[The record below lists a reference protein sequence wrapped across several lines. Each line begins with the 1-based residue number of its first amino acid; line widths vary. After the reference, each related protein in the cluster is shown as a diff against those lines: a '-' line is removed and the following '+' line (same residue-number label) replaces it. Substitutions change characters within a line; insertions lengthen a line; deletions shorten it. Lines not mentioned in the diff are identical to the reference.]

1 MTAEINSLTRSVRRL
16 GFWSAALTAAWT
28 VWFIGAFVAYLP
40 YLPAEWT
47 GIESFAASF
56 ESAPYVAWVLPCLL
70 LALTFPVLM
79 SSIHSYAPDDKRI
92 WSRLGLVFAIMYG
105 AVLAATYWV
114 LLTVVRESLLSG
126 YTEGL
131 AWFVIGS
138 PHSITNT
145 LEGIGYGFMG
155 LAMLFAGQVFHGGRL
170 ERWIRWLFTVNG
182 VSAIAGLTLGGLGI
196 MAATWVSLAVWSVTF
211 PVVTALV
218 AVLFKRAQRMAV

>member
-1 MTAEINSLTRSVRRL
+1 MTAEINSLTKSVRRL

-92 WSRLGLVFAIMYG
+92 WSRLGLVFAMMYG
-105 AVLAATYWV
+105 ALLAATYWV
-114 LLTVVRESLLSG
+114 LLTVVRQSLLSG

-138 PHSITNT
+138 PPRPFHPGTGASPVHASLKSGISAPQATSSSHRV
-145 LEGIGYGFMG
+145 LETTPV
-155 LAMLFAGQVFHGGRL
+155 FAGL
-170 ERWIRWLFTVNG
+170 L
-182 VSAIAGLTLGGLGI
+182 
-196 MAATWVSLAVWSVTF
+196 
-211 PVVTALV
+211 
-218 AVLFKRAQRMAV
+218 